1 MKRVRGGGGVEVI
14 EHKKKKIEVQRRTK
28 LPGSTICSFKRVQLA
43 VKILKL

>member
-14 EHKKKKIEVQRRTK
+14 EHKKKIEVQRRTK